1 MKVKMM
7 KTYKLQITEEE
18 LIALIS
24 YNTRKLRNQT
34 YSASEK
40 PSTETAQRIVDLTR
54 RLNKDT
60 PEIEIEKEFK
70 PEVKIPEDWKS

>member
-18 LIALIS
+18 LIALIE

-34 YSASEK
+34 YLVSEK

-60 PEIEIEKEFK
+60 LEIEVEVSNKAQ
-70 PEVKIPEDWKS
+70 VKIPDGWT